1 MSFATNQG
9 SGLNASNR
17 TYVNQSTGKKKNA
30 SGVYRKSMNSA
41 GWSVQPYDYKQKNNP
56 PSGGGGGTGGG
67 SNGGSRRYSTSYAS
81 SGPSADELAAQ
92 QAEREAQ
99 ERAAAQAAALKA
111 AMQARTD
118 AVNAANSALDQQGKA
133 LEGKYNTSLQQAQGD
148 YQTLRNQNDVNYMRA
163 LYNQREALANR
174 GALNSG
180 AGRYENLVTGNA
192 YNNTLNKINSQEMA
206 ERQSIQDNIAN
217 MWANIAQQKASN
229 NNTTLDNYT
238 SALQNIINSNYS
250 GYSPT
255 GSDYYQQ
262 ALNTMNGA
270 FATPTNANGGT
281 RDGVSAYARLLASLG
296 YDI

>member
-1 MSFATNQG
+1 MAFINNGGGG
-9 SGLNASNR
+9 SKYR
-17 TYVNQSTGKKKNA
+17 TYVNKKTGKKVIGSSAVHGAMKNA
-30 SGVYRKSMNSA
+30 GYR
-41 GWSVQPYDYKQKNNP
+41 VQPYPYKQKNNP
-56 PSGGGGGTGGG
+56 PSNSGGGGGTG
-67 SNGGSRRYSTSYAS
+67 GGSRRYSTSYAS
-81 SGPSADELAAQ
+81 SGPSAEELAAQ
-92 QAEREAQ
+92 QA

-133 LEGKYNTSLQQAQGD
+133 LEGKYNTSLKQAQGD

-180 AGRYENLVTGNA
+180 TGRYENLVTGNA

-206 ERQSIQDNIAN
+206 ERQNIQDNIAS
-217 MWANIAQQKASN
+217 MWANIAQQKAAN

-238 SALQNIINSNYS
+238 SALQNIINANYS

-262 ALNTMNGA
+262 ALSTMNGA
-270 FATPTNANGGT
+270 FATPTNVNGGT
-281 RDGVSAYARLLASLG
+281 TKDGVSAYARLLASLG

>member
-17 TYVNQSTGKKKNA
+17 TYVNQSTGKKKTA

-56 PSGGGGGTGGG
+56 PRNSGG
-67 SNGGSRRYSTSYAS
+67 SSGGSRGGRSYSTSYAS
-81 SGPSADELAAQ
+81 SGPSAEELAAQ

-180 AGRYENLVTGNA
+180 TGRYENLVTGNA

-238 SALQNIINSNYS
+238 TALQNIINSNYS

-281 RDGVSAYARLLASLG
+281 TRDGVSAYARLLASLG

>member
-1 MSFATNQG
+1 MAFINNGGGG
-9 SGLNASNR
+9 SEDR
-17 TYVNQSTGKKKNA
+17 TYVNKKTGKTVTGSSAVHGAMKNA
-30 SGVYRKSMNSA
+30 GYR
-41 GWSVQPYDYKQKNNP
+41 VQPYPYKQKNNP
-56 PSGGGGGTGGG
+56 PSNSGGGGGTG
-67 SNGGSRRYSTSYAS
+67 GGSRRYSTSYAS
-81 SGPSADELAAQ
+81 SGPSAEELAAQ
-92 QAEREAQ
+92 QAERAT
-99 ERAAAQAAALKA
+99 AQAAALKA

-180 AGRYENLVTGNA
+180 TGRYENLVTGNA
-192 YNNTLNKINSQEMA
+192 YNNTLNKINSQEMS
-206 ERQSIQDNIAN
+206 ERQNIQDNIAS
-217 MWANIAQQKASN
+217 MWANIAQQKAAN

-238 SALQNIINSNYS
+238 TALQNIINSNYS
-250 GYSPT
+250 GYSPS

-281 RDGVSAYARLLASLG
+281 TRDGVSAYARLLASLG

>member
-9 SGLNASNR
+9 SLNGINR
-17 TYVNQSTGKKKNA
+17 TYVNKKTGKEVTGSSAVHGAMKNA
-30 SGVYRKSMNSA
+30 GYRVK
-41 GWSVQPYDYKQKNNP
+41 PYQYKQKNNP
-56 PSGGGGGTGGG
+56 PSNSDGGGDTG
-67 SNGGSRRYSTSYAS
+67 GGSRRYSTSYAS
-81 SGPSADELAAQ
+81 SGPSAAELAAQ

-133 LEGKYNTSLQQAQGD
+133 LEGKYNTSLKQAQGD

-180 AGRYENLVTGNA
+180 TGRYENLVTGNA

-206 ERQSIQDNIAN
+206 ERQNIQDSIAS
-217 MWANIAQQKASN
+217 MWANIAQQKAAN

-238 SALQNIINSNYS
+238 SALQNIINANYS

-262 ALNTMNGA
+262 ALSTMNGA
-270 FATPTNANGGT
+270 FATPTNANSGT
-281 RDGVSAYARLLASLG
+281 TKDGVSAYARLLASLG

>member
-1 MSFATNQG
+1 MSFATKQG
-9 SGLNASNR
+9 SLNASNR
-17 TYVNQSTGKKKNA
+17 TYVNKKTGKKVTGSSAVHGAMKNA
-30 SGVYRKSMNSA
+30 GYR
-41 GWSVQPYDYKQKNNP
+41 VQPYPYKKKNNP
-56 PSGGGGGTGGG
+56 PSNSGGGGGTGGG
-67 SNGGSRRYSTSYAS
+67 TRRYSTSYAS
-81 SGPSADELAAQ
+81 SGPSAAELAAQ

-133 LEGKYNTSLQQAQGD
+133 LEGKYNTSLKQAQGD

-180 AGRYENLVTGNA
+180 TGRYENLVTGNA

-206 ERQSIQDNIAN
+206 ERQNIQDSIAS
-217 MWANIAQQKASN
+217 MWANIAQQKAAN

-238 SALQNIINSNYS
+238 SALQNIINANYS

-262 ALNTMNGA
+262 ALSTMNGA
-270 FATPTNANGGT
+270 FATPTNANSGT
-281 RDGVSAYARLLASLG
+281 TKDGVSAYARLLASLG

>member
-1 MSFATNQG
+1 MAFINNGGGG
-9 SGLNASNR
+9 SKDR
-17 TYVNQSTGKKKNA
+17 EYVNKKTGKTVTGTAAVHGAMKNA
-30 SGVYRKSMNSA
+30 GYQVK
-41 GWSVQPYDYKQKNNP
+41 PYPYKQKNNP
-56 PSGGGGGTGGG
+56 PSNRGG
-67 SNGGSRRYSTSYAS
+67 SSGGSRGGRSYSTSYAS

-180 AGRYENLVTGNA
+180 TGRYENLVTGNA

-217 MWANIAQQKASN
+217 MWANIAQQKAAN

-238 SALQNIINSNYS
+238 TALQNIINSNYS
-250 GYSPT
+250 GYSPS

-281 RDGVSAYARLLASLG
+281 TRDGVSAYARLLASLG

>member
-1 MSFATNQG
+1 MAFINNGGGG
-9 SGLNASNR
+9 SKDR
-17 TYVNQSTGKKKNA
+17 EYVNKKTGKTVTGTAAVHGAMKNA
-30 SGVYRKSMNSA
+30 GYQVK
-41 GWSVQPYDYKQKNNP
+41 PYPYKQKNNP
-56 PSGGGGGTGGG
+56 PSNRGG
-67 SNGGSRRYSTSYAS
+67 SSGGSRGGRSYSTSYAS
-81 SGPSADELAAQ
+81 SGPSAEELAAQ

-180 AGRYENLVTGNA
+180 TGRYENLVTGNA

-217 MWANIAQQKASN
+217 MWANIAQQKAAN

-238 SALQNIINSNYS
+238 TALQNIINSNYS
-250 GYSPT
+250 GYSPS

-281 RDGVSAYARLLASLG
+281 TRDGVSAYARLLASLG

>member
-1 MSFATNQG
+1 MAFI
-9 SGLNASNR
+9 
-17 TYVNQSTGKKKNA
+17 
-30 SGVYRKSMNSA
+30 
-41 GWSVQPYDYKQKNNP
+41 NNGGGGRNKP
-56 PSGGGGGTGGG
+56 TKTHKGTHSGGGHFGSTIPIQDSNKVNPPTSNPTQAKQPSYTPKNRGGG
-67 SNGGSRRYSTSYAS
+67 GGSRRYYTSYAS
-81 SGPSADELAAQ
+81 SGPSAAELAAQ

-133 LEGKYNTSLQQAQGD
+133 LEGKYNTSLKQAQGD

-180 AGRYENLVTGNA
+180 TGRYENLVTGNA

-206 ERQSIQDNIAN
+206 ERQSIQDSIAS
-217 MWANIAQQKASN
+217 MWANIAQQKAAN

-238 SALQNIINSNYS
+238 SALQNIINANYS

-262 ALNTMNGA
+262 ALSTMNGA
-270 FATPTNANGGT
+270 FATPTNANSGT
-281 RDGVSAYARLLASLG
+281 TKDGVSAYARLLASLG

>member
-9 SGLNASNR
+9 SGLKASDR
-17 TYVNQSTGKKKNA
+17 TYVNKSTGKKKTA

-41 GWSVQPYDYKQKNNP
+41 GWSVKPYDYKQKNNP
-56 PSGGGGGTGGG
+56 PSGGGGGGGTGGG
-67 SNGGSRRYSTSYAS
+67 GRSYSTSYAS

-180 AGRYENLVTGNA
+180 TGRYENLVTGNA

-206 ERQSIQDNIAN
+206 ERQNIQDSIAS
-217 MWANIAQQKASN
+217 MWANIAQQKAAN

-238 SALQNIINSNYS
+238 SALQNIINANYS

-262 ALNTMNGA
+262 ALSTMNGA

-281 RDGVSAYARLLASLG
+281 TKDGISAYARLLASLG

>member
-1 MSFATNQG
+1 MAFINNGGGG
-9 SGLNASNR
+9 SKDR
-17 TYVNQSTGKKKNA
+17 EYVNKKTGKTVTGTAAVHGAMKNA
-30 SGVYRKSMNSA
+30 GYQVK
-41 GWSVQPYDYKQKNNP
+41 PYPYKQKNNP
-56 PSGGGGGTGGG
+56 PSNSGG
-67 SNGGSRRYSTSYAS
+67 SSGGSRGGRSYSTSYAS
-81 SGPSADELAAQ
+81 SGPSAEELAAQ

-180 AGRYENLVTGNA
+180 TGRYENLVTGNA

-206 ERQSIQDNIAN
+206 ERQSIQDNIAS

-238 SALQNIINSNYS
+238 TALQNIINSNYS

-281 RDGVSAYARLLASLG
+281 TRDGVSAYARLLASLG

>member
-1 MSFATNQG
+1 MSFATKQG
-9 SGLNASNR
+9 SLNASNR
-17 TYVNQSTGKKKNA
+17 TYVNKKTGKKVTGSSAVHGAMKNA
-30 SGVYRKSMNSA
+30 GYR
-41 GWSVQPYDYKQKNNP
+41 VQPYPYKQKNNP
-56 PSGGGGGTGGG
+56 PSNSGGGG
-67 SNGGSRRYSTSYAS
+67 GGSRRYYNSYAS
-81 SGPSADELAAQ
+81 SGPSAAELATQ

-133 LEGKYNTSLQQAQGD
+133 LEGKYNTSLKQAQGD

-180 AGRYENLVTGNA
+180 TGRYENLVTGNA

-206 ERQSIQDNIAN
+206 ERQNIQDSIAN
-217 MWANIAQQKASN
+217 MWANIAQQKAAN

-262 ALNTMNGA
+262 ALSTMNGA

-281 RDGVSAYARLLASLG
+281 TKDGVSAYARLLASLG

>member
-9 SGLNASNR
+9 SLNASNR
-17 TYVNQSTGKKKNA
+17 TYVNRTTGKKKTA
-30 SGVYRKSMNSA
+30 PGVYRKAMNSA
-41 GWSVQPYDYKQKNNP
+41 GWSVKPYNYKQKNNP
-56 PSGGGGGTGGG
+56 PSGGGGGGGTGGG
-67 SNGGSRRYSTSYAS
+67 GRSYSTSAAS
-81 SGPSADELAAQ
+81 SGPSAEELAAQ

-281 RDGVSAYARLLASLG
+281 TRDGVSAYARLLASLG

>member
-17 TYVNQSTGKKKNA
+17 TYVNQSTGKKKTA
-30 SGVYRKSMNSA
+30 PGVYRKSMNSA

-56 PSGGGGGTGGG
+56 PSNSGG
-67 SNGGSRRYSTSYAS
+67 SSGGSRGGRSYSTSYAS
-81 SGPSADELAAQ
+81 SGPSAEELAAQ

-217 MWANIAQQKASN
+217 MWANIAQQKAAN

-238 SALQNIINSNYS
+238 TALQNIINSNYS

-281 RDGVSAYARLLASLG
+281 TRDGVSAYARLLASLG

>member
-1 MSFATNQG
+1 MAFINNGGGG
-9 SGLNASNR
+9 SKDR
-17 TYVNQSTGKKKNA
+17 TYVNKKTGKTVTGSSAVHGAMKNA
-30 SGVYRKSMNSA
+30 GYR
-41 GWSVQPYDYKQKNNP
+41 VQPYPYKQKNNP
-56 PSGGGGGTGGG
+56 PSNSGGGGGTG
-67 SNGGSRRYSTSYAS
+67 GGSRRYSTSYAS
-81 SGPSADELAAQ
+81 SGPSAEELAAQ

-148 YQTLRNQNDVNYMRA
+148 YQTLRNQNDVNYMRV

-180 AGRYENLVTGNA
+180 TGRYENLVTGNA
-192 YNNTLNKINSQEMA
+192 YNNTLNKNNTQAMS
-206 ERQSIQDNIAN
+206 ERQSIRDNIAN
-217 MWANIAQQKASN
+217 MWANIAQQKAAN

-238 SALQNIINSNYS
+238 TALQNIINSNYS
-250 GYSPT
+250 GYSPS

-270 FATPTNANGGT
+270 FATPTNTNGGTT

>member
-9 SGLNASNR
+9 SLNGINR
-17 TYVNQSTGKKKNA
+17 TYVNKKTGKEFTGSSALHGAMKNA
-30 SGVYRKSMNSA
+30 GYRVK
-41 GWSVQPYDYKQKNNP
+41 PYQYKQKNNP
-56 PSGGGGGTGGG
+56 PTIPTRPSGGGP
-67 SNGGSRRYSTSYAS
+67 RRYSTSYAS
-81 SGPSADELAAQ
+81 SGPSAAELAAQ

-99 ERAAAQAAALKA
+99 ERAADQAAALKA

-133 LEGKYNTSLQQAQGD
+133 LEGKYNTSLKQAQGD

-180 AGRYENLVTGNA
+180 TGRYENLVTGNA

-206 ERQSIQDNIAN
+206 ERQSIQDNIAS
-217 MWANIAQQKASN
+217 MWANIAQQKAAN

-238 SALQNIINSNYS
+238 SALQNIINANYS

-281 RDGVSAYARLLASLG
+281 TKDGVSAYARLLASLG

>member
-1 MSFATNQG
+1 MSFATKQG
-9 SGLNASNR
+9 SLNASNR
-17 TYVNQSTGKKKNA
+17 TYVNKKTGKKVTGSSAVHGAMKNA
-30 SGVYRKSMNSA
+30 GYR
-41 GWSVQPYDYKQKNNP
+41 VQPYPYKQKNNP
-56 PSGGGGGTGGG
+56 PSNSGGGGGTG
-67 SNGGSRRYSTSYAS
+67 GGSRRYSTSYAS
-81 SGPSADELAAQ
+81 SGPSAAELAAQ

-133 LEGKYNTSLQQAQGD
+133 LEGKYNTSLKQAQGD

-180 AGRYENLVTGNA
+180 TGRYENLVTGNA

-217 MWANIAQQKASN
+217 MWANIAQQKAAN

-238 SALQNIINSNYS
+238 SALQNIINANYS

-262 ALNTMNGA
+262 ALSTMNGA

-281 RDGVSAYARLLASLG
+281 TKDGVSAYARLLASLG

>member
-1 MSFATNQG
+1 MSFATKQG
-9 SGLNASNR
+9 SLNASNR
-17 TYVNQSTGKKKNA
+17 TYVNKKTGKKVTGSSAVHGAMKNA
-30 SGVYRKSMNSA
+30 GYR
-41 GWSVQPYDYKQKNNP
+41 VQPYPYKQKNNP
-56 PSGGGGGTGGG
+56 PSNSGGGGGTGGG
-67 SNGGSRRYSTSYAS
+67 SRRYYTSYAS
-81 SGPSADELAAQ
+81 SGPSAAELAAQ

-133 LEGKYNTSLQQAQGD
+133 LEGKYNTSLKQAQGD

-180 AGRYENLVTGNA
+180 TGRYENLVTGNA

-206 ERQSIQDNIAN
+206 ERQNIQDSIAS
-217 MWANIAQQKASN
+217 MWANIAQQKAAN

-238 SALQNIINSNYS
+238 SALQNIINANYS

-262 ALNTMNGA
+262 ALSTMNGA

-281 RDGVSAYARLLASLG
+281 TKDGVSAYARLLASLG

>member
-1 MSFATNQG
+1 MAFINNGGGG
-9 SGLNASNR
+9 SKDR
-17 TYVNQSTGKKKNA
+17 EYVNKKTGKTVTGTAAVHGAMKNA
-30 SGVYRKSMNSA
+30 GYQVK
-41 GWSVQPYDYKQKNNP
+41 PYPYKQKNNP
-56 PSGGGGGTGGG
+56 PSNSGG
-67 SNGGSRRYSTSYAS
+67 SSGGSRGGRSYSTSYAS
-81 SGPSADELAAQ
+81 SGPSAEELAAQ

-180 AGRYENLVTGNA
+180 TGRYENLVTGNA

-217 MWANIAQQKASN
+217 MWANIAQQKAAN

-238 SALQNIINSNYS
+238 TALQNIINSNYS
-250 GYSPT
+250 GYSPS

-281 RDGVSAYARLLASLG
+281 TRDGVSAYARLLASLG

>member
-1 MSFATNQG
+1 MSFAMADKVGVSKDSNGKATPSKTWEKQNA
-9 SGLNASNR
+9 GLVEWYNN
-17 TYVNQSTGKKKNA
+17 KN
-30 SGVYRKSMNSA
+30 
-41 GWSVQPYDYKQKNNP
+41 KQNTP
-56 PSGGGGGTGGG
+56 TRPSDGGT
-67 SNGGSRRYSTSYAS
+67 RRYSTSYAS
-81 SGPSADELAAQ
+81 SGPSAAELAAQ

-111 AMQARTD
+111 AMQARAD

-133 LEGKYNTSLQQAQGD
+133 LEGKYNTSLKQAQGD

-180 AGRYENLVTGNA
+180 TGRYENLVTGNA

-206 ERQSIQDNIAN
+206 ERQNIQDSIAS
-217 MWANIAQQKASN
+217 MWANIAQQKAAN

-238 SALQNIINSNYS
+238 SALQNIINANYS

-262 ALNTMNGA
+262 ALSTMNGA
-270 FATPTNANGGT
+270 FATPTNANSGT
-281 RDGVSAYARLLASLG
+281 TKDGVSAYARLLASLG
-296 YDI
+296 YEI

>member
-1 MSFATNQG
+1 MSFATKQG
-9 SGLNASNR
+9 SLNASNR
-17 TYVNQSTGKKKNA
+17 TYVNKKTGKKVTGSSAVHGAMKNA
-30 SGVYRKSMNSA
+30 GYR
-41 GWSVQPYDYKQKNNP
+41 VQPYPYKQKNNP
-56 PSGGGGGTGGG
+56 PSNSGGGG
-67 SNGGSRRYSTSYAS
+67 GGSRRYYNSYAS
-81 SGPSADELAAQ
+81 SGPSAAELAAQ

-133 LEGKYNTSLQQAQGD
+133 LEGKYNTSLKQAQGD

-180 AGRYENLVTGNA
+180 TGRYENLVTGNA

-206 ERQSIQDNIAN
+206 ERQNIQDSIAS
-217 MWANIAQQKASN
+217 MWANIAQQKAAN

-238 SALQNIINSNYS
+238 SALQNIINANYS

-262 ALNTMNGA
+262 ALSTMNGA

-281 RDGVSAYARLLASLG
+281 TKDGVSAYARLLASLG

>member
-1 MSFATNQG
+1 MAFINNGGGGRNKPTKTHKGTHSGGGHFG
-9 SGLNASNR
+9 STIPIQDSNK
-17 TYVNQSTGKKKNA
+17 V
-30 SGVYRKSMNSA
+30 
-41 GWSVQPYDYKQKNNP
+41 NP
-56 PSGGGGGTGGG
+56 PTSKPTQARQPSSTPKNSGGGGR
-67 SNGGSRRYSTSYAS
+67 GSRRYSTSYVS
-81 SGPSADELAAQ
+81 SVPSGPSAEELAAQ

-180 AGRYENLVTGNA
+180 TGRYENLVTGNA

-217 MWANIAQQKASN
+217 MWANIAQQKAAN

-238 SALQNIINSNYS
+238 TALQNIINSNYS
-250 GYSPT
+250 GYSPS

-270 FATPTNANGGT
+270 FATPANANGGTT